1 MAADVLLEAEGI
13 AFRYANARGV
23 ENIDLQLRRGEILGL
38 LGLNGAGK
46 STTLRLL
53 AGILNASAGVVR
65 IENKPLRPGS
75 ITGRKRLG
83 MLPEVAP
90 LYPEFTVD
98 EQLDFSARL
107 FGMRAKQ
114 ARAAAAQARQRCG
127 LDGVGRRRIQALS
140 QGMRRRLG
148 LAQAIVHR
156 PSVVLLDEPTVAL
169 DPMQIVQVRELI
181 RDLSRDSAVILSS
194 HLLNEVETV
203 CSRVAVLHDG
213 RLVHEQSLRRRAR
226 IPVVLIS
233 LGNDPGAE
241 ALSAAAGQASVTAL
255 SAGRYLVETSDPSQL
270 ARHAVERGW
279 ALQELTPH
287 AETLERTF
295 IALTRGAEAVRA

>member
-1 MAADVLLEAEGI
+1 MTADVLLEAEGI

-53 AGILNASAGVVR
+53 AGILKPSAGVVR

-75 ITGRKRLG
+75 TAGRKQLG
-83 MLPEVAP
+83 ILPEVAP

-98 EQLDFSARL
+98 EQLGLSARL
-107 FGMRAKQ
+107 FGMRARQ

-156 PSVVLLDEPTVAL
+156 PSVLLLDEPTVAL
-169 DPMQIVQVRELI
+169 DPVQIVQVRELI

-203 CSRVAVLHDG
+203 CSRVAVLHQG
-213 RLVHEQSLRRRAR
+213 RLVHQQSLQERAR
-226 IPVVLIS
+226 IPAVLIA
-233 LGNDPGAE
+233 LGNDPGPD
-241 ALSAAAGQASVTAL
+241 ALSVAAGHAPVTAL
-255 SAGRYLVETSDPSQL
+255 SPGRYLVETSGPAQL
-270 ARHAVERGW
+270 ARRAVEQGW
-279 ALQELTPH
+279 ELQELTPQ

-295 IALTRGAEAVRA
+295 IALTRGAEAVGE